1 MKKGEKYRITYE
13 EQQQDG
19 TWEKHDPI
27 ETQSFALL
35 ADEGGIGVNSF
46 FMNINRKDLALMI
59 ASVPILRETVAEF
72 LPPILLA
79 NMMGK
84 KEKGEDE
91 LIDAEALLTRAE
103 SRADGKNADSAVM
116 DEDPAPARKKG
127 WLRRL
132 FKK

>member
-1 MKKGEKYRITYE
+1 
-13 EQQQDG
+13 
-19 TWEKHDPI
+19 
-27 ETQSFALL
+27 
-35 ADEGGIGVNSF
+35 
-46 FMNINRKDLALMI
+46 MI